1 MWGGGGEERAEDRD
15 REHRGISEN
24 SLKNLP
30 KKILVVWTG
39 KGDRTWI
46 SFFFFFLVLGLE
58 LRIYTLSH
66 STSPFVC
73 LYVC

>member
-46 SFFFFFLVLGLE
+46 SFFFFF
-58 LRIYTLSH
+58 
-66 STSPFVC
+66 STGA
-73 LYVC
+73 